1 MSTMQL
7 LALGQLAMGSPI
19 TLAFCVVLVVVAVL
33 AALKRTRSSRQI
45 PRVGKAPGWFGLAEA
60 KRDFIA
66 NGRLLIDEGYR
77 KYKNSMFLV
86 QTADMERIV
95 LSPQYVDEL
104 RAAPESVLSLREG
117 MSQRHLGQFTTLDV
131 ILTSHLQNDVC
142 KTQLTQNLSDFVPTM
157 NEEASFWLA
166 EQISSTSTHAELTG
180 YEAMLKIVTGMS
192 SRIFVGQSL
201 SKDERW
207 LRMIVEYTIDVFLI
221 STALRPYPAMIRPL
235 IAPWLS
241 SVKRMQR
248 HLSIAQELFA
258 PVFASSMSK
267 ESKSSRDYSVLE
279 WMARSAQG
287 GDRDPRILVKKLL
300 FLTLAAIHTSTMSI
314 THALFDLCE
323 HTECIEPLREEIKAA
338 VRTHGWTLPAVNSMK
353 LLDSF
358 LKESQRINHP
368 GLLSFNRWVRSPL
381 HLSDGTVLP
390 ANTFISM
397 PTNSIAHDPELY
409 KNPECFDVF
418 RFLNKRLASQADA
431 QRHQFV
437 STSSDSLPFGHGKFA
452 CPGRFFAAAQIKIV
466 LANIIMKYDVSF
478 PDSQTRRPD
487 NVFTGEGIAPDRKQK
502 VVFKQ
507 RGKR

>member
-1 MSTMQL
+1 MPAMQS
-7 LALGQLAMGSPI
+7 LALGEFTMNSPM
-19 TLAFCVVLVVVAVL
+19 TPALCVVLVVVAVL
-33 AALKRTRSSRQI
+33 ASLKGTRFSRQI

-60 KRDFIA
+60 KKDFIA

-77 KYKNSMFLV
+77 KYKDSMFLV

-95 LSPQYVDEL
+95 LSPRYVDEL
-104 RAAPESVLSLREG
+104 RTAPESVLSLREG
-117 MSQRHLGQFTTLDV
+117 MAQRHLGQFTTLNV

-142 KTQLTQNLSDFVPTM
+142 KTQLSQNLSDFVPTM

-166 EQISSTSTHAELTG
+166 EQISSKSAHVELTG
-180 YEAMLKIVTGMS
+180 YEAMLKVITGMS
-192 SRIFVGQSL
+192 SRIFVGQNL

-207 LRMIVEYTIDVFLI
+207 LRMIVEYTMDVFLI
-221 STALRPYPAMIRPL
+221 SAALRPYPAILRPF

-241 SVKRMQR
+241 SVKRMKR
-248 HLSIAQELFA
+248 HLRIAQKLFA
-258 PVFASSMSK
+258 PIFAHSMPK
-267 ESKSSRDYSVLE
+267 ESKSSRDYSVIE
-279 WMARSAQG
+279 WMSRSAQG

-323 HTECIEPLREEIKAA
+323 HTECIEPLREEIEAV
-338 VRTHGWTLPAVNSMK
+338 VRTQGWNLSAINSMK

-390 ANTFISM
+390 SNTFISM

-409 KNPECFDVF
+409 ENPECFDAF

-478 PDSQTRRPD
+478 PGSQIRRPD
-487 NVFTGEGIAPDRKQK
+487 NVFTGEGIAPDRKQG
-502 VVFKQ
+502 VVFKH
-507 RGKR
+507 RNKR

>member
-1 MSTMQL
+1 MYPLIGGEL
-7 LALGQLAMGSPI
+7 LVRLPAVF
-19 TLAFCVVLVVVAVL
+19 TLCAAIVAV
-33 AALKRTRSSRQI
+33 ALIASYKSTRLSKSI

-66 NGRLLIDEGYR
+66 NGKSLIDEGYR
-77 KYKNSMFLV
+77 KYKDSMFLV
-86 QTADMERIV
+86 QTADMERVV
-95 LSPQYVDEL
+95 LSPRYVDEL

-117 MSQRHLGQFTTLDV
+117 MSRRHLGQFTTLDV

-157 NEEASFWLA
+157 NEEASFWLS
-166 EQISSTSTHAELTG
+166 EQMSGRNANVELTG
-180 YEAMLKIVTGMS
+180 YETMLKIVTGMS

-207 LRMIVEYTIDVFLI
+207 LRMIVEYTMDVFLI
-221 STALRPYPAMIRPL
+221 STALRPYPAILRPF
-235 IAPWLS
+235 IAHWLS
-241 SVKRMQR
+241 SVKRMQN
-248 HLSIAQELFA
+248 HLRIAQELFA
-258 PVFASSMSK
+258 PVFAGRVSGNSNSSK
-267 ESKSSRDYSVLE
+267 DYSVLE

-287 GDRDPRILVKKLL
+287 KDRDPQILVKKLL

-323 HTECIEPLREEIKAA
+323 HGECIEPLRREIEMS
-338 VRTHGWTLPAVNSMK
+338 VGTHGWTLAAINNMK

-381 HLSDGTVLP
+381 HLSDGTILP

-397 PTNSIAHDPELY
+397 PTNSVAHDSDLY
-409 KNPECFDVF
+409 KDPEYFDAY

-452 CPGRFFAAAQIKIV
+452 CPGRFFAAAQIKLV
-466 LANIIMKYDVSF
+466 LANIIMNYDVSF
-478 PDSQTRRPD
+478 PDAQTRRPD

-507 RGKR
+507 R